1 MATSDDHYNQFVTNL
16 QKKLQIAFNEQPANA
31 FAFFDIS
38 GNEALRIDEFLFGV
52 EFFIQG
58 NRLRDCLMLFQEL
71 DTSKDGMLDEAEFE
85 TLFTFNPV
93 KPSPLQDSL
102 LKKDSVG
109 EEAMG
114 NYM

>member
-1 MATSDDHYNQFVTNL
+1 
-16 QKKLQIAFNEQPANA
+16 
-31 FAFFDIS
+31 
-38 GNEALRIDEFLFGV
+38 
-52 EFFIQG
+52 
-58 NRLRDCLMLFQEL
+58 MLFQEL

-93 KPSPLQDSL
+93 KPSPLQDGL

>member
-31 FAFFDIS
+31 FTFFDIS